1 MSSLRDFIKNNRVL
15 IVMIPAII
23 GIHVG
28 WNMVQNNEIFV
39 DEKDRKEL
47 PIVVGAKR
55 LVAKIENN
63 ISPSSEEKDEK
74 K

>member
-47 PIVVGAKR
+47 PIVVVSFNSFSFFYSYKPTDS
-55 LVAKIENN
+55 K
-63 ISPSSEEKDEK
+63 
-74 K
+74 